1 MHKFLRAVGLSDIK
15 KEELEKICKDIE
27 EKPDTIKVAEDSE
40 GNEFA
45 ELCHQFGDFFGL
57 TLRGTYREDDTFEM
71 DYYYPYF
78 FGTMLST
85 REQAEVEKHAEKES
99 YAGICDEVRIGVTL
113 IFYLQN
119 VVDFLAVK
127 GSKKY
132 MNLEEGVILGALSTE
147 GKILLPINKTEKKNK
162 QNQQNTTDR
171 NYLVAAAR
179 DGDENAIE
187 NLTLEDIDTYSMLSR
202 RITHEDVLSI
212 VDSYFMPYGIESDQ
226 YAILGE
232 ILDCRLEQNNLTGEN
247 VWVLDICCNE
257 CSICVET
264 ASKNGRVL
272 ARSSFARRILVEAM
286 RYIAFV
292 TFCVL
297 WMLAM
302 CSRISFMLAMY
313 LSPHFLFGKIALHK
327 FLCQFD
333 DLRLLIVAELA
344 GLLDGAAQRAL
355 RLAKVLQERGDKR
368 VKLLRH
374 DLLKNMVQPRDE
386 QDDLLIL
393 LVGVELLLPQH
404 AHQALTVG

>member
-57 TLRGTYREDDTFEM
+57 TLRGTYQEDDTFEM

-78 FGTMLST
+78 LGTMLST
-85 REQAEVEKHAEKES
+85 REQVEVEKHAEKES

-257 CSICVET
+257 M
-264 ASKNGRVL
+264 N
-272 ARSSFARRILVEAM
+272 
-286 RYIAFV
+286 
-292 TFCVL
+292 
-297 WMLAM
+297 
-302 CSRISFMLAMY
+302 
-313 LSPHFLFGKIALHK
+313 FGVCINQK
-327 FLCQFD
+327 D
-333 DLRLLIVAELA
+333 
-344 GLLDGAAQRAL
+344 
-355 RLAKVLQERGDKR
+355 
-368 VKLLRH
+368 
-374 DLLKNMVQPRDE
+374 
-386 QDDLLIL
+386 
-393 LVGVELLLPQH
+393 LVGEPQ
-404 AHQALTVG
+404 VGRRFKGIVWMQGSIKYRE